1 MKHNNAI
8 PRAHFRKEW
17 ERRVKTWFNQPG
29 RKQRRR
35 ENRVA
40 KAARVFPRP
49 TSALRPV
56 VQAPTKKYN
65 TIARLGRG
73 FTIEELKAAGITAKY
88 ARTIGIATDKRRK
101 NRSEESLQR
110 NVARLKEYVGKLVL
124 FPVKAKK
131 PTKRD
136 SDAAAIKAATQFKG
150 DVNRIATPVAP
161 IVFRAINAAET
172 KASVFARLRRERT
185 FSKVLGSLPKY
196 KARLAEKAK
205 LKKEKEEKAA
215 SK

>member
-35 ENRVA
+35 ESRVA
-40 KAARVFPRP
+40 KAARVYPRP
-49 TSALRPV
+49 VNALRPV
-56 VQAPTKKYN
+56 VQAPTRKYN
-65 TIARLGRG
+65 AHSRLGRG
-73 FTIEELKAAGITAKY
+73 FSREELKAAGLTHKY
-88 ARTIGIATDKRRK
+88 ARSIGISTDKRRK

-150 DVNRIATPVAP
+150 DVNRIAPQQAP
-161 IVFRAINAAET
+161 IVFRAVTAADQ
-172 KASVFARLRRERT
+172 APSVFARLRRERT
-185 FSKVLGSLPKY
+185 FSKVLGALPKY

-205 LKKEKEEKAA
+205 LKKEKEDKAA
-215 SK
+215 AK

>member
-40 KAARVFPRP
+40 KAARVYPRP
-49 TSALRPV
+49 VNALRPV

-65 TIARLGRG
+65 AHSRLGRG
-73 FTIEELKAAGITAKY
+73 FTREELKAAGLNHKY
-88 ARTIGIATDKRRK
+88 ARSIGISTDKRRK

-136 SDAAAIKAATQFKG
+136 SDAAALKAATQFKG
-150 DVNRIATPVAP
+150 DINRIASPKSRRSSSAP
-161 IVFRAINAAET
+161 SPPPTR
-172 KASVFARLRRERT
+172 RRRCLR
-185 FSKVLGSLPKY
+185 VC
-196 KARLAEKAK
+196 
-205 LKKEKEEKAA
+205 AA
-215 SK
+215 SARSPRCSARCPSTRRASPRRPS